1 MIRQVFVQTLDLL
14 ILADKNTDFFGNEE
28 FFVNSFK
35 NKEIKNILS
44 FISSVYFLVAAFI
57 SALKS
62 GWGAATVLLY
72 SG

>member
-1 MIRQVFVQTLDLL
+1 LFGLSGRNFNRSYPL

-44 FISSVYFLVAAFI
+44 FISSFLFF
-57 SALKS
+57 
-62 GWGAATVLLY
+62 G
-72 SG
+72 